1 MSFYNHHGLYV
12 FGLLLLLLVI
22 KKNASTYDAYFSQEI
37 LEKIRVGANQRKI
50 KFVFLILAFC
60 CFVLALSRPVVE
72 NRPLKIT
79 KEAPTIFL
87 AFDLSTSMMAKDIYP
102 NRFIFAINKA
112 NQLLEKLTE
121 EQVAA
126 IGFHEKGFLVS
137 PLTND
142 YETLRYLISNIP
154 TTILTKDSSFKGA
167 ILSIAKLSNKGKTK
181 ALVIFSDGGLQEQWS
196 EEITL
201 ATKNNIKIFVYA
213 IGTKKG
219 AIVEGANGVE
229 LDLEGKPLLSK
240 LNEKIANLA
249 LQTDGAYLEGSNDT
263 ADIALF
269 LGAIRQKLSP
279 HIDSKKEIEIINND
293 ELYWVPLLFGMGFF
307 LLGVYGV
314 GALNF
319 KRGLNR

>member
-22 KKNASTYDAYFSQEI
+22 KKSASNYDTYFSKEI
-37 LEKIRVGANQRKI
+37 LDQIRVGANQRKI

-60 CFVLALSRPVVE
+60 SLVIALSRPVIE
-72 NRPLKIT
+72 NKPLKIT
-79 KEAPTIFL
+79 KEGPTIFL

-102 NRFIFAINKA
+102 NRFTFAINKA
-112 NQLLEKLTE
+112 NQLVEKLTE

-126 IGFHEKGFLVS
+126 IGFHEKGFLIS

-154 TTILTKDSSFKGA
+154 TTILTKDSSFKEA
-167 ILSIAKLSNKGKTK
+167 ILSIAKLSNKEKTK

-196 EEITL
+196 EEIAL
-201 ATKNNIKIFVYA
+201 ATKNNIKVFVYA

-229 LDLEGKPLLSK
+229 LDQEGKPLLSR
-240 LNEKIANLA
+240 LNEKIVNLA

-269 LGAIRQKLSP
+269 LGALRQKLSP
-279 HIDSKKEIEIINND
+279 YTDTKKEIEIIDND
-293 ELYWVPLLFGMGFF
+293 ELYWVPLLFGIGFF
-307 LLGVYGV
+307 LLGIYGI
-314 GALNF
+314 GGFQF